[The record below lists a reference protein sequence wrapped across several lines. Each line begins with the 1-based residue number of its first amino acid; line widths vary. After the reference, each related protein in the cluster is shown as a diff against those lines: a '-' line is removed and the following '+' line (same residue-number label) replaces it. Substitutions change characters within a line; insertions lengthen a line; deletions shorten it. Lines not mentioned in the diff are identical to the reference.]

1 MDFFKAQDDA
11 RSNTKKLVFLY
22 GLAVIGLI
30 ISVYVV
36 LLFLFAG
43 AGTGLGAIWIPELF
57 FTVATIILLVIA
69 GGTGWRISQLRKGG
83 SAVAEIMGA
92 RLVSSNTQDPHE
104 RKLLNIVEEMSIASG
119 VPVPGVYVMDNEKG
133 INAFAAGYST
143 RDAVVGVT
151 RGCMELL
158 NRDELQGVIAHEFSH
173 IFNGDMRL
181 NIRLI
186 GILNG
191 ILIIH
196 LMGMILMRSQMYVRI
211 GGGGGR
217 GKNNAGLA
225 IIALGLA
232 LTVIGYLG
240 VLFGRMIQS
249 AVSRQREF
257 LADAAAAQFTRNP
270 EGIAS
275 ALAKI
280 QRHAEG
286 SDVKDAHAAEMSH
299 LFFSTGQK
307 SWMNAVFATH
317 PPVKKRIEALNAL
330 HLLEPGAAASSSRRQ
345 QASQEQGSKQAS
357 GTSRGPLRG
366 HDALNLPAITPEVLI
381 AAAGTIEA
389 GQLERARQLRE
400 AMPDTAVAAAQ
411 NPVEAPWLI
420 YALLLDATPAVR
432 GKQLELLSTGKSD
445 DAAEAVLNL
454 AESLQQ
460 LNGTRKMALAEMA
473 LPALRE
479 LDKKAYSLFRM
490 RVDEMIKADGRQVV
504 FEFAL
509 RQMLIHSLDAHYGVR
524 PEAEIRHKRLDSL
537 IPGLSVVLSALSH
550 ASGGSAEQSFEA
562 AMRELSRLQEK
573 GDPAVGAEPLPVKLV
588 AQDACTGSSLE
599 TALEELAASTG
610 EVRRIILDLAA
621 HAVCADADVNEREML
636 LIRALAAALDIP
648 MPLVG

>member
-1 MDFFKAQDDA
+1 MDFFQAQDDA
-11 RSNTKKLVFLY
+11 RRNTKKLVFLY
-22 GLAVIGLI
+22 ALAVIGLI
-30 ISVYVV
+30 VSVYVV

-43 AGTGLGAIWIPELF
+43 AGTGMGALWVPELF
-57 FTVATIILLVIA
+57 FTVSVVILLVITA
-69 GGTGWRISQLRKGG
+69 GSGWRISQLRKGG
-83 SAVAEIMGA
+83 RAVAEMMGA
-92 RLVSSNTQDPHE
+92 RLVSSNTQDQHE

-119 VPVPGVYVMDNEKG
+119 VPVPGVYVMDGEKG
-133 INAFAAGYST
+133 INAFAAGYGT

-196 LMGMILMRSQMYVRI
+196 LMGMILMRSQMYARI
-211 GGGGGR
+211 GGGR
-217 GKNNAGLA
+217 NKNNAGLA

-317 PPVKKRIEALNAL
+317 PPIKKRIEALNAL
-330 HLLEPGAAASSSRRQ
+330 HVLEAETGSASRRKQAASDQ
-345 QASQEQGSKQAS
+345 QSKQAA
-357 GTSRGPLRG
+357 GKSRGPLKG
-366 HDALNLPAITPEVLI
+366 HDALNLPAITPEVLV
-381 AAAGTIEA
+381 AAAGTLEA
-389 GQLERARQLRE
+389 TQLEQARQLRE
-400 AMPDTAVAAAQ
+400 ALPDTALTATQ
-411 NPVEAPWLI
+411 NTDGAVQLV
-420 YALLLDATPAVR
+420 YALLMDKTPAVR
-432 GKQLELLSTGKSD
+432 GRQLEILSTGKAD
-445 DAAEAVLNL
+445 DISEEVLTL
-454 AESLQQ
+454 ADELQD
-460 LNGTRKMALAEMA
+460 LSGTRKMALVEMA
-473 LPALRE
+473 IPALRE
-479 LDKKAYSLFRM
+479 LDKKEYRLFRS
-490 RVDEMIKADGRQVV
+490 RADELIKADGRQLV

-509 RQMLIHSLDAHYGVR
+509 RQVLVHSLDAHFGVR
-524 PEAEIRHKRLDSL
+524 PEAEIRHTRLDSL

-550 ASGGSAEQSFEA
+550 ASGGGVEESFKA
-562 AMRELSRLQEK
+562 AMGELSRLQAE
-573 GDPAVGAEPLPVKLV
+573 GHAAAGTEELAVRLV
-588 AQDACTGSSLE
+588 APEACTGASLE
-599 TALEELAASTG
+599 QALEELSASSG

-621 HAVCADADVNEREML
+621 HAVCADSEVNEREML
-636 LIRALAAALDIP
+636 LIRAVAAALDIP
-648 MPLVG
+648 LPLIG

>member
-1 MDFFKAQDDA
+1 MDFFQAQDDA
-11 RSNTKKLVFLY
+11 RRNTKKLVFLY
-22 GLAVIGLI
+22 ALAVIGPI
-30 ISVYVV
+30 VSVYVV

-43 AGTGLGAIWIPELF
+43 AGTGMGALWVPELF
-57 FTVATIILLVIA
+57 FTVSVVILLVITA
-69 GGTGWRISQLRKGG
+69 GSGWRISQLRKGG
-83 SAVAEIMGA
+83 RAVAEMMGA
-92 RLVSSNTQDPHE
+92 RLVSSNTQDQHE

-119 VPVPGVYVMDNEKG
+119 VPVPGVYVMDGEKG
-133 INAFAAGYST
+133 INAFAAGYGT

-196 LMGMILMRSQMYVRI
+196 LMGMVLMRSQMYARI
-211 GGGGGR
+211 GGGR
-217 GKNNAGLA
+217 NKNNAGLA

-317 PPVKKRIEALNAL
+317 PPIKKRIEALNAL
-330 HLLEPGAAASSSRRQ
+330 HVLEAETGSASRRKQAASDQ
-345 QASQEQGSKQAS
+345 QSKQAA
-357 GTSRGPLRG
+357 GKSRGPLKG
-366 HDALNLPAITPEVLI
+366 HDALNLPAITPEVLV
-381 AAAGTIEA
+381 AAAGTLEA
-389 GQLERARQLRE
+389 TQLEQARQLRE
-400 AMPDTAVAAAQ
+400 ALPDTALTATQ
-411 NPVEAPWLI
+411 NTDGAVQLV
-420 YALLLDATPAVR
+420 YALLMDKTPAVR
-432 GKQLELLSTGKSD
+432 GRQLEILSTGKAD
-445 DAAEAVLNL
+445 DISEEVLTL
-454 AESLQQ
+454 ADELQD
-460 LNGTRKMALAEMA
+460 LSGTRKMALVEMA
-473 LPALRE
+473 IPALRE
-479 LDKKAYSLFRM
+479 LDKKEYRLFRS
-490 RVDEMIKADGRQVV
+490 RADELIKADGRQLV

-509 RQMLIHSLDAHYGVR
+509 RQVLVHSLDAHFGVR
-524 PEAEIRHKRLDSL
+524 PEAEIRHTRLDSL

-550 ASGGSAEQSFEA
+550 ASGGGVEESFKA
-562 AMRELSRLQEK
+562 AMGELSRLQAE
-573 GDPAVGAEPLPVKLV
+573 GHAAAGTEELAVRLV
-588 AQDACTGSSLE
+588 APEACTGASLE
-599 TALEELAASTG
+599 QALEELSASSG

-621 HAVCADADVNEREML
+621 HAVCADSEVNEREML
-636 LIRALAAALDIP
+636 LIRAVAAALDIP
-648 MPLVG
+648 LPLIG

>member
-11 RSNTKKLVFLY
+11 RRNTKKLVFLY
-22 GLAVIGLI
+22 ALAVIGLI
-30 ISVYVV
+30 FSVYAV
-36 LLFLFAG
+36 LLLLFAG
-43 AGTGLGAIWIPELF
+43 AGTGLGALWLPELF
-57 FTVATIILLVIA
+57 FTVAVVILLVIA
-69 GGTGWRISQLRKGG
+69 GGTGWRVSQLSKGG
-83 SAVAEIMGA
+83 SAVAEMMGA
-92 RLVSSNTQDPHE
+92 RLVSSNTKDPHE

-119 VPVPGVYVMDNEKG
+119 VPVPGVYVMDGEKG

-196 LMGMILMRSQMYVRI
+196 LMGMILVRSQMFARI
-211 GGGGGR
+211 GR
-217 GKNNAGLA
+217 GSNNKNNAGLA
-225 IIALGLA
+225 IVALGLA

-286 SDVKDAHAAEMSH
+286 SDVQDAHAAEMSH

-307 SWMNAVFATH
+307 SWLNAVFATH
-317 PPVKKRIEALNAL
+317 PPIKKRIEALNAL
-330 HLLEPGAAASSSRRQ
+330 HLLEPGAAAASSRRKPV
-345 QASQEQGSKQAS
+345 SPETGSKQAA
-357 GTSRGPLRG
+357 GNARGPLRG
-366 HDALNLPAITPEVLI
+366 HDALNLPAITPEVLV
-381 AAAGTIEA
+381 AAAGTLEA
-389 GQLERARQLRE
+389 EQLDRARQLRE
-400 AMPDTAVAAAQ
+400 AMPDAAVAAAQ
-411 NPVEAPWLI
+411 NPAEAPLLV
-420 YALLLDATPAVR
+420 YALLLDATPAIR
-432 GKQLELLSTGKSD
+432 GRQLELLSTGKSD
-445 DAAEAVLNL
+445 DAAEAVLRL
-454 AESLQQ
+454 AEDLQQ
-460 LNGTRKMALAEMA
+460 LSGTRKMALAEMA
-473 LPALRE
+473 LPALRSM
-479 LDKKAYSLFRM
+479 DKKAFALFRQ

-509 RQMLIHSLDAHYGVR
+509 RQMLIHSLDAHFGVR
-524 PEAEIRHKRLDSL
+524 PEAEIRHTRLDSL

-550 ASGGSAEQSFEA
+550 ASGGSAGQSFEA
-562 AMRELSRLQEK
+562 AMRELTRLQEK

-588 AQDACTGSSLE
+588 TQDACTGSSLE

-610 EVRRIILDLAA
+610 EVRRVILDLAA
-621 HAVCADADVNEREML
+621 HAVCADQDVNEREML

-648 MPLVG
+648 LPLMG